1 MATIEGHTTGEAR
14 PMARA
19 VPAQARWLRRNL
31 LGSTAIHV
39 ALLIF
44 AALWLFPFVW
54 MVLSSF
60 KNADETFHKQTFLPQ
75 LWYFKN
81 YPDALTYI
89 PYLKYTLNTF
99 IIAGANVVGTLL
111 SCTPPAYALARLRWP
126 GRDFLFVIVLSTMLL
141 PYPVTII
148 PLYVVFANLGLV
160 NTFWPLIIPG
170 FFGNAF
176 YIFLLRQFFRGIPA
190 ELNDAGL
197 VDGASELRIFL
208 SIIIPLSGPVL
219 AVVSLLTF
227 LANWTDF
234 FGPLLYLQ
242 GDNSL
247 WTLSL
252 GLRDFESAHFIAW
265 GPLMAASVM
274 FMLPV
279 IILFLIAQRTF
290 VQGIALTGI
299 KG

>member
-1 MATIEGHTTGEAR
+1 MATAGQGQAQAAGATTVAA
-14 PMARA
+14 ARA
-19 VPAQARWLRRNL
+19 RARRNRLPGALALHIL
-31 LGSTAIHV
+31 LLV
-39 ALLIF
+39 FAL
-44 AALWLFPFVW
+44 LWLFPFIW
-54 MVLSSF
+54 MLLSSF
-60 KNADETFHKQTFLPQ
+60 KGADETFHKQTFLPQ
-75 LWYFKN
+75 VWYLAN
-81 YPDALTYI
+81 YPQALKDI
-89 PYLKYTLNTF
+89 PYLRYALNTF
-99 IIAGANVVGTLL
+99 IIAGANVLGTLL
-111 SCTPPAYALARLRWP
+111 SCTPPAYALSRLRWP
-126 GRDFLFVIVLSTMLL
+126 GRDALFVVVLSTMLL

-148 PLYVVFANLGLV
+148 PLYVMFSNLGLV

-197 VDGASELRIFL
+197 VDGASELTIFL
-208 SIIIPLSGPVL
+208 RIIVPLSGPVL
-219 AVVSLLTF
+219 SVVALLTF

-234 FGPLLYLQ
+234 FGPLIYLQ
-242 GDNSL
+242 GDSSL

-252 GLRDFESAHFIAW
+252 GLRDFQSAHFIAW

-279 IILFLIAQRTF
+279 ILLFLVAQRTF
-290 VQGIALTGI
+290 VQGIALTGL

>member
-1 MATIEGHTTGEAR
+1 MATADRRSTDASVAMGAGVTR
-14 PMARA
+14 
-19 VPAQARWLRRNL
+19 VQWLPRRL
-31 LGSTAIHV
+31 VGSSIIHI
-39 ALLIF
+39 ALLILTI
-44 AALWLFPFVW
+44 LWLFPFVW
-54 MVLSSF
+54 MLLSSF
-60 KNADETFHKQTFLPQ
+60 KNADETFHKQTFLPH
-75 LWYFKN
+75 LWYFQN
-81 YPDALTYI
+81 YPQALTYI
-89 PYLKYTLNTF
+89 PYLRYTLNTF
-99 IIAGANVVGTLL
+99 IIAGANVLGTLL

-197 VDGASELRIFL
+197 VDGASELTIFL
-208 SIIIPLSGPVL
+208 RIIIPLSGPVI
-219 AVVSLLTF
+219 AVVALLTF

-242 GDNSL
+242 GDSSL

-252 GLRDFESAHFIAW
+252 GLRDFQSAHFIAW

-279 IILFLIAQRTF
+279 ILLFLVAQRTF
-290 VQGIALTGI
+290 VQGIALTGL

>member
-1 MATIEGHTTGEAR
+1 MATTDRRTTATASVTA
-14 PMARA
+14 PRA
-19 VPAQARWLRRNL
+19 HWLQRSL
-31 LGSTAIHV
+31 AGTV
-39 ALLIF
+39 ALYAVLLVL
-44 AALWLFPFVW
+44 AALWIFPFVW
-54 MVLSSF
+54 MVLSSL
-60 KNADETFHKQTFLPQ
+60 KTADETFHKQTFLPQ
-75 LWYFKN
+75 IWDFQN
-81 YPDALTYI
+81 YSQAWTYI
-89 PYLKYTLNTF
+89 PYFRYMLNTF
-99 IIAGANVVGTLL
+99 IVAGANVVGTLV
-111 SCTPPAYALARLRWP
+111 SCLPPAYALARIRWP
-126 GRDFLFVIVLSTMLL
+126 GRDFFFVIVLATMLL

-148 PLYVVFANLGLV
+148 PLYVIFANLGMV
-160 NTFWPLIIPG
+160 DTFWPLIIPG

-176 YIFLLRQFFRGIPA
+176 YIFLLRQFFRGIPT

-197 VDGASELRIFL
+197 VDGASELMIFL
-208 SIIIPLSGPVL
+208 RIIVPLSGPVI

-242 GDNSL
+242 GNSSL

-252 GLRDFESAHFIAW
+252 GLRDFQSAHFIAW

-279 IILFLIAQRTF
+279 ILLFLIAQRTF

>member
-1 MATIEGHTTGEAR
+1 MATAGR
-14 PMARA
+14 PSATVA
-19 VPAQARWLRRNL
+19 PASRTQARWLRRGT
-31 LGSTAIHV
+31 LGSMAVHAV
-39 ALLIF
+39 LLVF
-44 AALWLFPFVW
+44 TFLWLFPFLW
-54 MVLSSF
+54 MVLSSL
-60 KNADETFHKQTFLPQ
+60 KSAQETFHAQTFLPQ
-75 LWYFKN
+75 VWFFKN
-81 YPDALTYI
+81 YSTALNTV
-89 PYLKYTLNTF
+89 PFFRYTLNTV
-99 IIAGANVVGTLL
+99 ILSLANVIGTLV

-126 GRDFLFVIVLSTMLL
+126 GRDVFFLIVLSTMLL

-148 PLYVVFANLGLV
+148 PIYVIFSNLGLV
-160 NTFWPLIIPG
+160 NTFWPLIIPA

-190 ELNDAGL
+190 ELNDAGK

-208 SIIIPLSGPVL
+208 NVIVPLSGPVI

-227 LANWTDF
+227 LATWTDF
-234 FGPLLYLQ
+234 FGPLIYLQ
-242 GDNSL
+242 GDSNL

-252 GLRDFESAHFIAW
+252 GLRDFQTAHFVAW

-279 IILFLIAQRTF
+279 IALFLVAQRTF
-290 VQGIALTGI
+290 VQGIAVTGI

>member
-1 MATIEGHTTGEAR
+1 MATADQSTVGEAR
-14 PMARA
+14 PAPRA
-19 VPAQARWLRRNL
+19 AKTRASWLRRNIA
-31 LGSTAIHV
+31 GSAAIH
-39 ALLIF
+39 ATLLVF
-44 AALWLFPFVW
+44 TVLWLFPFVW
-54 MVLSSF
+54 MLLSSV
-60 KNADETFHKQTFLPQ
+60 KTADETFHKQTFLPEI
-75 LWYFKN
+75 WYFKN
-81 YPDALTYI
+81 YPEALTYI
-89 PYLKYTLNTF
+89 PYLRYTLNTF

-111 SCTPPAYALARLRWP
+111 SCAPPAYALARLHWP
-126 GRDFLFVIVLSTMLL
+126 GRDFLFVVVLSTMLL

-148 PLYVVFANLGLV
+148 PLYVVFSNLGMV
-160 NTFWPLIIPG
+160 NTFWPLIIPA

-197 VDGASELRIFL
+197 VDGASEFTIFL
-208 SIIIPLSGPVL
+208 RLILPLSGPVI
-219 AVVSLLTF
+219 AVVALLTF

-252 GLRDFESAHFIAW
+252 GLRDFQSAHFIAW

-279 IILFLIAQRTF
+279 IALFLVAQRTF

>member
-1 MATIEGHTTGEAR
+1 MATADRGGTRAAEVVGVAPAR
-14 PMARA
+14 
-19 VPAQARWLRRNL
+19 ARWLRRSV
-31 LGSTAIHV
+31 LGSVTLHGT
-39 ALLIF
+39 LLIF

-54 MVLSSF
+54 MLLSSF
-60 KNADETFHKQTFLPQ
+60 KGADETFHKQTFWPQ
-75 LWYFKN
+75 TWDFAN
-81 YPDALTYI
+81 YPQAWTTI
-89 PYLKYTLNTF
+89 PYLRYTLNTT

-111 SCTPPAYALARLRWP
+111 SCAPPAYALARLRWP
-126 GRDFLFVIVLSTMLL
+126 GRDAFFLVVLSTMLL

-148 PLYVVFANLGLV
+148 PLYVMFSSLNMV
-160 NTFWPLIIPG
+160 NTFWPLIIPA

-197 VDGASELRIFL
+197 VDGASEFGIFLRIIL
-208 SIIIPLSGPVL
+208 PLSSPVL
-219 AVVSLLTF
+219 SVVTLLTF

-234 FGPLLYLQ
+234 FGPLIYLQ
-242 GDNSL
+242 GDSSL

-252 GLRDFESAHFIAW
+252 GLRDFESAHFISW

-279 IILFLIAQRTF
+279 IALFLLAQRTF

>member
-1 MATIEGHTTGEAR
+1 MATADTGATGATR
-14 PMARA
+14 PTARA
-19 VPAQARWLRRNL
+19 AATRQGWQTRRL
-31 LGSTAIHV
+31 LGLTAIH
-39 ALLIF
+39 ATLLVM
-44 AALWLFPFVW
+44 AALWLFPFLW
-54 MVLSSF
+54 MALSSF
-60 KNADETFHKQTFLPQ
+60 KTADETFHKQTFLP
-75 LWYFKN
+75 LVWDFNN
-81 YPDALTYI
+81 YPQALTYI
-89 PYLKYTLNTF
+89 PYLRYTFNTF
-99 IIAGANVVGTLL
+99 VISGANVVGTLL

-126 GRDFLFVIVLSTMLL
+126 GRDFLFFIVLSTMLL

-148 PLYVVFANLGLV
+148 PLYVIFSNLGLV

-197 VDGASELRIFL
+197 VDGASELKIFL
-208 SIIIPLSGPVL
+208 RIILPLSGPVI
-219 AVVSLLTF
+219 AVVALLTF
-227 LANWTDF
+227 LANFTDF

-252 GLRDFESAHFIAW
+252 GLRDFLSAHFIAW

-279 IILFLIAQRTF
+279 VLLFLVAQRTF

>member
-1 MATIEGHTTGEAR
+1 MTTTDRPGATVATVPRVRAR
-14 PMARA
+14 L
-19 VPAQARWLRRNL
+19 LRRNL
-31 LGSTAIHV
+31 PGSAVVHAI
-39 ALLIF
+39 LLVF
-44 AALWLFPFVW
+44 TLLWIFPFLW

-60 KNADETFHKQTFLPQ
+60 KSAQETFHAQTFLPQ
-75 LWYFKN
+75 VWYVQN
-81 YPDALTYI
+81 YAMALTI
-89 PYLKYTLNTF
+89 VPFFRYTFNTF
-99 IIAGANVVGTLL
+99 ILAAANVIGTLV

-126 GRDFLFVIVLSTMLL
+126 GRDVLFLVVLSTMLL

-148 PLYVVFANLGLV
+148 PVYVIFSALGLV
-160 NTFWPLIIPG
+160 NTFWPLIIPA

-190 ELNDAGL
+190 ELNDAGK

-208 SIIIPLSGPVL
+208 GVILPLSGPVI
-219 AVVSLLTF
+219 AVVALLTF
-227 LANWTDF
+227 LATWTDF
-234 FGPLLYLQ
+234 FGPLIYLQ
-242 GDNSL
+242 GDSNL

-252 GLRDFESAHFIAW
+252 GLRDFQTAHFIAW

-279 IILFLIAQRTF
+279 IVLFLVAQRTF

>member
-1 MATIEGHTTGEAR
+1 MA
-14 PMARA
+14 P
-19 VPAQARWLRRNL
+19 V
-31 LGSTAIHV
+31 HV
-39 ALLIF
+39 ALLIL
-44 AALWLFPFVW
+44 AALWLFPFAW
-54 MVLSSF
+54 MLLSSF
-60 KNADETFHKQTFLPQ
+60 KTADETFHKQTFLPNV
-75 LWYFKN
+75 WYFAN
-81 YPDALTYI
+81 YPQALKTI
-89 PYLKYTLNTF
+89 PYLRYTLNTA
-99 IIAGANVVGTLL
+99 IIAGANVLGTLL
-111 SCTPPAYALARLRWP
+111 SCAPPAYALARLRWP
-126 GRDFLFVIVLSTMLL
+126 GRDVLFMIVLSTMLL

-160 NTFWPLIIPG
+160 NTFWPLIIPA

-208 SIIIPLSGPVL
+208 SIILPLSGPAL
-219 AVVSLLTF
+219 AVVALLTF
-227 LANWTDF
+227 LASWTDF
-234 FGPLLYLQ
+234 FGPLIYLQ
-242 GDNSL
+242 GDQSL

-252 GLRDFESAHFIAW
+252 GLRDFQSAHFISW

-279 IILFLIAQRTF
+279 IALFLVAQRTF

>member
-1 MATIEGHTTGEAR
+1 MTTTDRPGATVATVPRVRAR
-14 PMARA
+14 L
-19 VPAQARWLRRNL
+19 LRRTLPGAVVVHAIL
-31 LGSTAIHV
+31 LVFT
-39 ALLIF
+39 LLWI
-44 AALWLFPFVW
+44 FPFLW

-60 KNADETFHKQTFLPQ
+60 KSAQETFHAQTFLPQ
-75 LWYFKN
+75 VWYIRN
-81 YPDALTYI
+81 YATALTI
-89 PYLKYTLNTF
+89 VPYFRYTLNTF
-99 IIAGANVVGTLL
+99 ILAAANVIGTLI

-126 GRDFLFVIVLSTMLL
+126 GRDVLFLVVLSTMLL

-148 PLYVVFANLGLV
+148 PVYVIFSALGLV
-160 NTFWPLIIPG
+160 NTFWPLIIPA

-190 ELNDAGL
+190 ELNDAGK

-208 SIIIPLSGPVL
+208 NVILPLSGPVI

-227 LANWTDF
+227 LATWTDF
-234 FGPLLYLQ
+234 FGPLIYLQ
-242 GDNSL
+242 GDSNL

-252 GLRDFESAHFIAW
+252 GLRDFQTAHFIAW

-279 IILFLIAQRTF
+279 IVLFLVAQRTF

>member
-1 MATIEGHTTGEAR
+1 MATSRLNSAPQG
-14 PMARA
+14 MAVTRSHGRIRHHAGSLA
-19 VPAQARWLRRNL
+19 V
-31 LGSTAIHV
+31 HV
-39 ALLIF
+39 TLLIF
-44 AALWLFPFVW
+44 VALWLFPFVW
-54 MVLSSF
+54 MLLSSF
-60 KNADETFHKQTFLPQ
+60 KSADETFHTQTFWPRV
-75 LWYFKN
+75 WDIRN
-81 YPDALTYI
+81 YPEALTYI
-89 PYLKYTLNTF
+89 PYLRYTLNTT
-99 IIAGANVVGTLL
+99 IIAVANVAGTLL

-126 GRDFLFVIVLSTMLL
+126 GRDALFLVVLGTMLL

-148 PLYVVFANLGLV
+148 PLYVMFANLGMV

-190 ELNDAGL
+190 ELNDAGV
-197 VDGASELRIFL
+197 VDGASELAIFL
-208 SIIIPLSGPVL
+208 RIILPLSGPVL

-234 FGPLLYLQ
+234 FGPLIYLQ
-242 GDNSL
+242 GNSSL

-252 GLRDFESAHFIAW
+252 GLRDFQSAHFIAW
-265 GPLMAASVM
+265 GPLMAASVL

-279 IILFLIAQRTF
+279 IVLFLLAQRTF
-290 VQGIALTGI
+290 VQGIAVTGL

>member
-1 MATIEGHTTGEAR
+1 MATVDQ
-14 PMARA
+14 PARA
-19 VPAQARWLRRNL
+19 KTAAPIGVYWRGRGA
-31 LGSTAIHV
+31 LGRLTVHGT
-39 ALLIF
+39 LLIF
-44 AALWLFPFVW
+44 GALWVFPFVW
-54 MVLSSF
+54 MLLSSL
-60 KNADETFHKQTFLPQ
+60 KTDAETFHAQTFLPHV
-75 LWYFKN
+75 WYLGN
-81 YPDALTYI
+81 YPKALQDI
-89 PYLKYTLNTF
+89 PYLRYTLNTA
-99 IIAGANVVGTLL
+99 IIASANVAGTLL

-126 GRDFLFVIVLSTMLL
+126 GRDALFLVVLSTMLL

-148 PLYVVFANLGLV
+148 PLYIMFSNL
-160 NTFWPLIIPG
+160 NMIPSFWPLIIPA

-208 SIIIPLSGPVL
+208 RIILPLSGPVL
-219 AVVSLLTF
+219 AVVALLTF
-227 LANWTDF
+227 LASWTDF
-234 FGPLLYLQ
+234 FGPLIYLQ
-242 GDNSL
+242 PDSTL

-252 GLRDFESAHFIAW
+252 GLRDFQAAHFISW

-279 IILFLIAQRTF
+279 IVLFLIAQRTF
-290 VQGIALTGI
+290 VQGIALTGL

>member
-1 MATIEGHTTGEAR
+1 VATADSERTR
-14 PMARA
+14 
-19 VPAQARWLRRNL
+19 VPAAAVGRTRTRPLSRSIIGSASVHIIL
-31 LGSTAIHV
+31 LV
-39 ALLIF
+39 L
-44 AALWLFPFVW
+44 AAFWIFPFLW
-54 MVLSSF
+54 MVLSSL
-60 KNADETFHKQTFLPQ
+60 KSADETLHAQTFLPRV
-75 LWYFKN
+75 WDFTN
-81 YPDALTYI
+81 YAKALSTV
-89 PYLKYTLNTF
+89 PFLRYTLNTV
-99 IIAGANVVGTLL
+99 ILSVANVAGTLL

-126 GRDFLFVIVLSTMLL
+126 GRDAFFLIVLSTMLL

-148 PLYVVFANLGLV
+148 PIYVIFSNLGLV
-160 NTFWPLIIPG
+160 NTFWPLIIPA

-208 SIIIPLSGPVL
+208 NVIIPLSGPVL

-227 LANWTDF
+227 LATWTDF
-234 FGPLLYLQ
+234 FGPIIYLH
-242 GDNSL
+242 GDSSL

-252 GLRDFESAHFIAW
+252 GLRDFQTAHFIAW
-265 GPLMAASVM
+265 GPLMAGSVM

-279 IILFLIAQRTF
+279 ILLFIVAQRTF

>member
-1 MATIEGHTTGEAR
+1 MATSRINSASQD
-14 PMARA
+14 RA
-19 VPAQARWLRRNL
+19 VAHSPRRIL
-31 LGSTAIHV
+31 QWRHAGSLAVHV
-39 ALLIF
+39 TLLIF
-44 AALWLFPFVW
+44 VALWLFPFVW
-54 MVLSSF
+54 MLLSSF
-60 KNADETFHKQTFLPQ
+60 KSADETFHKQTFWPQ
-75 LWYFKN
+75 VWDIRN
-81 YPDALTYI
+81 YPQALTYI
-89 PYLKYTLNTF
+89 PYLRYTLNTA
-99 IIAGANVVGTLL
+99 IIAVANVAGTLL

-126 GRDFLFVIVLSTMLL
+126 GRDALFLVVLGTMLL

-148 PLYVVFANLGLV
+148 PLYVMFANLGMV

-190 ELNDAGL
+190 ELNDAGV
-197 VDGASELRIFL
+197 VDGASEFAIFLRIIL
-208 SIIIPLSGPVL
+208 PLSGPVL

-234 FGPLLYLQ
+234 FGPLIYLQ
-242 GDNSL
+242 GNSSL

-252 GLRDFESAHFIAW
+252 GLRDFQSAHFIAW
-265 GPLMAASVM
+265 GPLMAASVL

-279 IILFLIAQRTF
+279 IVLFLLAQRTF
-290 VQGIALTGI
+290 VQGIAVTGL

>member
-1 MATIEGHTTGEAR
+1 MATADRGRAGTVVAAPAR
-14 PMARA
+14 SRL
-19 VPAQARWLRRNL
+19 LRRSL
-31 LGSTAIHV
+31 LGSATVHV
-39 ALLIF
+39 ILLIL
-44 AALWLFPFVW
+44 AAFWLFPFIW
-54 MVLSSF
+54 MLLSSF
-60 KNADETFHKQTFLPQ
+60 KTADESFHKQTFLPQ
-75 LWYFKN
+75 IWYFGN
-81 YPDALTYI
+81 YPNALTYI
-89 PYLKYTLNTF
+89 PYLHYALNTV
-99 IIAGANVVGTLL
+99 ILSVANVAGTLI

-126 GRDFLFVIVLSTMLL
+126 GRDAFFLIVLSTMLL

-148 PLYVVFANLGLV
+148 PLYVMFANLNMI
-160 NTFWPLIIPG
+160 NTFWPLIIPA

-208 SIIIPLSGPVL
+208 RIVLPLSGPVI
-219 AVVSLLTF
+219 AVVALLTF
-227 LANWTDF
+227 LATWTDF
-234 FGPLLYLQ
+234 FGPLLYI
-242 GDNSL
+242 GGNSDL

-252 GLRDFESAHFIAW
+252 GLRDFQTTHFISW

-279 IILFLIAQRTF
+279 IVLFLVAQRTF